1 MRLLHPAMPFLAAGV
16 LFVTTAPALAGAPAQ
31 GGERAAVG
39 GKTKATKEVVE
50 SKREAA
56 AHVASALRDLIAKA
70 PPKGLSVDEKKAY
83 EAFVGE
89 TKAIIAGCE
98 ALSKKLD
105 DGLKESKDLDA
116 LSELS
121 STESLRL
128 QMAMDRLSKMMS
140 TLSNL
145 LKKISDTA
153 SAITQNLK

>member
-1 MRLLHPAMPFLAAGV
+1 MKLLHSAVPFVATCAMLVA
-16 LFVTTAPALAGAPAQ
+16 TAPALAKEPAQ
-31 GGERAAVG
+31 GGERAAPG
-39 GKTKATKEVVE
+39 GKTKATKELVE

-56 AHVASALRDLIAKA
+56 AHAASGLRELIAKA
-70 PPKGLSVDEKKAY
+70 PPKGLSVDEKKAF
-83 EAFVGE
+83 ETFVGE

-116 LSELS
+116 LSEMS

-153 SAITQNLK
+153 GAITQNLK